1 MKTNRK
7 SIGSFDAKTHLARL
21 IDEVQDGVEYVITK
35 RGKPVAK
42 LVRYKESGEAL
53 RLSDVVDAFNAI
65 RNSVTGKADIR
76 GYIREGRKY

>member
-1 MKTNRK
+1 MKAKCK

-21 IDEVQDGVEYVITK
+21 IEEVQDGVEYVITK

-42 LVRYKESGEAL
+42 LVRYEESGEAM
-53 RLSDVVDAFNAI
+53 RLSDVVDAFDAL
-65 RNSVTGKADIR
+65 RTSVAGKADIK